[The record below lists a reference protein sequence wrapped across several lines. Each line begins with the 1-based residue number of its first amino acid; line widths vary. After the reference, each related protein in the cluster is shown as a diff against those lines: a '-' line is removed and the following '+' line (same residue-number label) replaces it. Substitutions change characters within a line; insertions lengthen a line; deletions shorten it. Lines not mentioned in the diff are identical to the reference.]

1 MVPMN
6 PTKDNFSMK
15 LRPFYKKIVEGKFK
29 NIKKKIKDNSSK
41 KKKNSTTKFVD

>member
-15 LRPFYKKIVEGKFK
+15 LRPFYKKNVEGKFK
-29 NIKKKIKDNSSK
+29 NIKNKIKDK
-41 KKKNSTTKFVD
+41 TERQLRQ